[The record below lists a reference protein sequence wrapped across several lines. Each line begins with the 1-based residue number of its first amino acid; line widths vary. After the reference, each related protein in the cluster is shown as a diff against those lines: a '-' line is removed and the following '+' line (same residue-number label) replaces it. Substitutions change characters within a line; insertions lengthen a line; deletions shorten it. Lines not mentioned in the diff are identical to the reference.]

1 MKTYSFKHQNDE
13 SVTDTD
19 LLLQKYN
26 FVFGMI
32 KRNLNV
38 LSFDNNMIKVHF
50 GTKFGI
56 LYHENAVKIYIKK
69 LDFYCIF
76 LRL

>member
-1 MKTYSFKHQNDE
+1 MKTYFFKHQNDE
-13 SVTDTD
+13 IVTDTD
-19 LLLQKYN
+19 LLLQRYH

-50 GTKFGI
+50 GTKFCI
-56 LYHENAVKIYIKK
+56 LYHENAVKIYIKNTI
-69 LDFYCIF
+69 CIIYF
-76 LRL
+76 

>member
-1 MKTYSFKHQNDE
+1 MKTYFFKHQNDKI
-13 SVTDTD
+13 VTDTD

-50 GTKFGI
+50 STKFCI
-56 LYHENAVKIYIKK
+56 LYHQNAVKIYIKN
-69 LDFYCIF
+69 
-76 LRL
+76 